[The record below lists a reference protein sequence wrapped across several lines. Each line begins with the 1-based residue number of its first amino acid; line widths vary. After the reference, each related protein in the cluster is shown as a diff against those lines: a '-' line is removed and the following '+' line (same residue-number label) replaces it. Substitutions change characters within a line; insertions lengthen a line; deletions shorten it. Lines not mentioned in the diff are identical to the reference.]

1 MVYQTAQSGRKLTSE
16 ALVGILILE
25 KSRKVRILLVWT
37 SSECLQRGRVLKR
50 WQAQMSLT
58 QSLKYEVRVSG
69 KPGVNPSSLPL
80 KEAKGSCLFS
90 GTWRLLW
97 HLYSLLSHGREAPSP
112 PDGRQQ
118 KQLHK
123 QFKSRL
129 LSGDFSLDPSLT
141 LTPDISP
148 QRSECLMSPYSEL
161 SPSVQLPLFTQLSFF
176 LYPVYPQKTFGVF

>member
-1 MVYQTAQSGRKLTSE
+1 M
-16 ALVGILILE
+16 
-25 KSRKVRILLVWT
+25 
-37 SSECLQRGRVLKR
+37 
-50 WQAQMSLT
+50 
-58 QSLKYEVRVSG
+58 
-69 KPGVNPSSLPL
+69 
-80 KEAKGSCLFS
+80 
-90 GTWRLLW
+90 LW

-118 KQLHK
+118 KQHHK

-176 LYPVYPQKTFGVF
+176 CILFTHRKHLGFFNKQKPHKQTKIQTNKTTEKPKRDQKTQHKQTKHLIPKSISVTES